1 MPAVV
6 TLRPARTEDAPAM
19 ARVFETAVLVRGQGA
34 YGPRELAAW
43 AAQGSAARFAAM
55 LADPAK
61 RLLAAETK
69 AGLVGLAG
77 LEGAEVILVY
87 TAPDAPPGTGRQLLT
102 AVEALARDSGQDA
115 LTLTASRNAL
125 SFYLRGGYRI
135 LSLAV
140 RTLPGGEALPVCLM
154 AKTLSDGFHTE

>member
-1 MPAVV
+1 
-6 TLRPARTEDAPAM
+6 M
-19 ARVFETAVLVRGQGA
+19 ARVFETAVLVRGRGA

-61 RLLAAETK
+61 RLLAAETE

-77 LEGAEVILVY
+77 LEGNEVILVY
-87 TAPDAPPGTGRQLLT
+87 TEPTAPPGTGRRLLA
-102 AVEALARDSGQDA
+102 AVEALARDLGRDV

-125 SFYLRGGYRI
+125 SFYLRSGYHI
-135 LSLAV
+135 LSPAV

-154 AKTLSDGFHTE
+154 AKTLSGGFHAE